1 LELIIIPKIKN
12 TDSGFITVKSEDM
25 VTNKKKDALGKG
37 IRALLS
43 NLDDDTE
50 VLKISATD
58 EDSIINTVPKIKLDL
73 IEVNPFQPRADF
85 NQQALEEL
93 ASSIKVHGVIQPIT
107 VRKITDKKYQ
117 LISGERRLRASKMAG
132 LTEIPAYV
140 RTANDQEVVEM
151 ALIENIQRED
161 LNSMEVA
168 LTYQRLIDECQ
179 LTHENLGERLGKDR
193 STVTNYLRLLKLPP
207 EIQKSAARQGIIHGT
222 RQSHHFPAGSG
233 QAVICFERNQQ
244 QGAVCSKNRRIG
256 TFAIHQI
263 HCKER
268 QQERRAA
275 AGLLQKCTQHK
286 LMDIFETK
294 VKIKK
299 TAADKGEIIIPF
311 YSVADLNRLL
321 DIIEKE

>member
-1 LELIIIPKIKN
+1 MALL
-12 TDSGFITVKSEDM
+12 
-25 VTNKKKDALGKG
+25 KKKDALGKG

-43 NLDDDTE
+43 DIDDNTDI
-50 VLKISATD
+50 LKISATD
-58 EDSIINTVPKIKLDL
+58 EDSIINTVPKIKLEQ

-93 ASSIKVHGVIQPIT
+93 ASSIRIHGVIQPIT
-107 VRKITDKKYQ
+107 VRKISDKKYQ

-132 LTEIPAYV
+132 MTDVPAYV
-140 RTANDQEVVEM
+140 RMANDQEVVEM

-168 LTYQRLIDECQ
+168 LTYQRLIDECS

-207 EIQKSAARQGIIHGT
+207 EIQKALRDKVLSMGHARAIISVPEVDKQLYVLKEVNSKGLSVRKT
-222 RQSHHFPAGSG
+222 EELVRLLSSNSGNKKQEKKEVALPASYKSV
-233 QAVICFERNQQ
+233 Q
-244 QGAVCSKNRRIG
+244 
-256 TFAIHQI
+256 T
-263 HCKER
+263 
-268 QQERRAA
+268 
-275 AGLLQKCTQHK
+275 K
-286 LMDIFETK
+286 LMDLFETK

-311 YSVADLNRLL
+311 YSVSDLNRLL
-321 DIIEKE
+321 DIIEKD

>member
-1 LELIIIPKIKN
+1 
-12 TDSGFITVKSEDM
+12 M
-25 VTNKKKDALGKG
+25 NKKKDALGKG

-43 NLDDDTE
+43 DIDDDTE

-58 EDSIINTVPKIKLDL
+58 EDSIINTVPKIRLDQ

-93 ASSIKVHGVIQPIT
+93 SSSIRIHGVIQPIT
-107 VRKITDKKYQ
+107 VRKISERKYQ

-132 LTEIPAYV
+132 MTEVPAYV

-168 LTYQRLIDECQ
+168 LTYQRLIDECN
-179 LTHENLGERLGKDR
+179 LTHENLGDRLGKDR
-193 STVTNYLRLLKLPP
+193 STVSNYLRLLKLPP
-207 EIQKSAARQGIIHGT
+207 EIQKALRDKVLSMGHARAIIGVPEVDKQLYVLKEINSKGLSVRKTEELVRLLSAGT
-222 RQSHHFPAGSG
+222 S
-233 QAVICFERNQQ
+233 N
-244 QGAVCSKNRRIG
+244 KK
-256 TFAIHQI
+256 
-263 HCKER
+263 KESTDAPLPVAYKSV
-268 QQERRAA
+268 Q
-275 AGLLQKCTQHK
+275 TK

-299 TAADKGEIIIPF
+299 TSGDKGEIIIPF
-311 YSVADLNRLL
+311 YSTSDLNRLL
-321 DIIEKE
+321 DIIDKD

>member
-1 LELIIIPKIKN
+1 MALI
-12 TDSGFITVKSEDM
+12 
-25 VTNKKKDALGKG
+25 NKKKDALGKG

-43 NLDDDTE
+43 DIDDDTE
-50 VLKISATD
+50 ILKISATD

-93 ASSIKVHGVIQPIT
+93 ASSIKIHGVIQPIT
-107 VRKITDKKYQ
+107 VRKITDRKYQ
-117 LISGERRLRASKMAG
+117 LISGERRLRATKMAG
-132 LTEIPAYV
+132 ITEIPAYV

-168 LTYQRLIDECQ
+168 LTYQRLIDECN
-179 LTHENLGERLGKDR
+179 LTHENLGDRLGKDR

-207 EIQKSAARQGIIHGT
+207 EIQKALRDKVLSMGHARAIIAISEVDK
-222 RQSHHFPAGSG
+222 QLY
-233 QAVICFERNQQ
+233 VLKEIN
-244 QGAVCSKNRRIG
+244 SK
-256 TFAIHQI
+256 
-263 HCKER
+263 
-268 QQERRAA
+268 
-275 AGLLQKCTQHK
+275 GLSVRKTEELVRLMSSSQPKKQDKKDLPLPVAYKNVQTK

-299 TAADKGEIIIPF
+299 TTADKGEIIIPF
-311 YSVADLNRLL
+311 YSVSDLNRLL
-321 DIIEKE
+321 DIIEKD

>member
-1 LELIIIPKIKN
+1 M
-12 TDSGFITVKSEDM
+12 FM

-43 NLDDDTE
+43 NIDDETE

-161 LNSMEVA
+161 LNAIEVA
-168 LTYQRLIDECQ
+168 LTYQRLIDECS
-179 LTHENLGERLGKDR
+179 LTHENLGDRLGKDR

-207 EIQKSAARQGIIHGT
+207 EIQKALRDKHLSMGHARAIISLPEVDKQLYVLKEINAKSLSVRKTEELVRLLSSKTSSQKETKKEEHL
-222 RQSHHFPAGSG
+222 PASYKN
-233 QAVICFERNQQ
+233 VER
-244 QGAVCSKNRRIG
+244 
-256 TFAIHQI
+256 
-263 HCKER
+263 
-268 QQERRAA
+268 
-275 AGLLQKCTQHK
+275 K
-286 LMDIFETK
+286 LMDLLETK

-321 DIIEKE
+321 DIMENE

>member
-1 LELIIIPKIKN
+1 MALL
-12 TDSGFITVKSEDM
+12 
-25 VTNKKKDALGKG
+25 KKKDALGKG

-43 NLDDDTE
+43 DIDDNTDI
-50 VLKISATD
+50 LKISATD
-58 EDSIINTVPKIKLDL
+58 EDSIINTVPKIKLEQ

-93 ASSIKVHGVIQPIT
+93 ASSIRIHGVIQPIT
-107 VRKITDKKYQ
+107 VRKISDKKYQ

-132 LTEIPAYV
+132 MADIPAYV
-140 RTANDQEVVEM
+140 RMANDQEVVEM

-168 LTYQRLIDECQ
+168 LTYQRLIDECS

-207 EIQKSAARQGIIHGT
+207 EIQKALRDKVLSMGHARAIISVPEVDKQLYVLKEVNSKGLSVRKT
-222 RQSHHFPAGSG
+222 EELVRLLSSNSGNKKQEKKEVALPASYKSV
-233 QAVICFERNQQ
+233 Q
-244 QGAVCSKNRRIG
+244 
-256 TFAIHQI
+256 T
-263 HCKER
+263 
-268 QQERRAA
+268 
-275 AGLLQKCTQHK
+275 K
-286 LMDIFETK
+286 LMDLFETK

-311 YSVADLNRLL
+311 YSVSDLNRLL
-321 DIIEKE
+321 DIIEKD

>member
-1 LELIIIPKIKN
+1 M
-12 TDSGFITVKSEDM
+12 M
-25 VTNKKKDALGKG
+25 VNKKKDALGKG

-43 NLDDDTE
+43 EIDEASD

-58 EDSIINTVPKIKLDL
+58 EDSIINTVPKIKLEE

-93 ASSIKVHGVIQPIT
+93 SSSIKIHGVIQPIT
-107 VRKITDKKYQ
+107 VRKIGEKKYQ

-132 LTEIPAYV
+132 MTDIPAYV

-161 LNSMEVA
+161 LNAIEVA
-168 LTYQRLIDECQ
+168 LTYQRLIDECS
-179 LTHENLGERLGKDR
+179 LTHENLAERLGKDR

-207 EIQKSAARQGIIHGT
+207 EIQKALREKALSMGHARAIISVPEIEKQLYVLKEINSKGLSVRKTEELVRLLSSGSQAKKQDKKEEPLSASYKSV
-222 RQSHHFPAGSG
+222 QS
-233 QAVICFERNQQ
+233 
-244 QGAVCSKNRRIG
+244 
-256 TFAIHQI
+256 
-263 HCKER
+263 
-268 QQERRAA
+268 
-275 AGLLQKCTQHK
+275 K

-299 TAADKGEIIIPF
+299 TATDKGEILIPF
-311 YSVADLNRLL
+311 YSVSDLNRLL

>member
-1 LELIIIPKIKN
+1 MAVV
-12 TDSGFITVKSEDM
+12 S
-25 VTNKKKDALGKG
+25 KKKDALGKG

-43 NLDDDTE
+43 DIDEETE
-50 VLKISATD
+50 ILKISASD
-58 EDSIINTVPKIKLDL
+58 EDSIVNTVPKIKLEA
-73 IEVNPFQPRADF
+73 IEVNPFQPRSDF

-107 VRKITDKKYQ
+107 VRKISDKKYQ

-132 LTEIPAYV
+132 LNEIPAYV

-161 LNSMEVA
+161 LNAMEVA
-168 LTYQRLIDECQ
+168 LTYQRLIDECE

-193 STVTNYLRLLKLPP
+193 STVTNFLRLLKLPP
-207 EIQKSAARQGIIHGT
+207 EIQNALRNNILSMGHARAIIAVPEVDKQLYVLKEISDKGLSVRKT
-222 RQSHHFPAGSG
+222 EELVRLLSTKTAVAKKPTQEPALPI
-233 QAVICFERNQQ
+233 AY
-244 QGAVCSKNRRIG
+244 KNVQ
-256 TFAIHQI
+256 T
-263 HCKER
+263 
-268 QQERRAA
+268 
-275 AGLLQKCTQHK
+275 K

-299 TAADKGEIIIPF
+299 SATDKGEIVIPF

-321 DIIEKE
+321 DIIEKD

>member
-1 LELIIIPKIKN
+1 M
-12 TDSGFITVKSEDM
+12 M
-25 VTNKKKDALGKG
+25 VNKKKDALGKG

-43 NLDDDTE
+43 EIDEATD
-50 VLKISATD
+50 VLKISASD
-58 EDSIINTVPKIKLDL
+58 EDSIINTVPKIKLEE

-93 ASSIKVHGVIQPIT
+93 SSSIKVHGVIQPIT
-107 VRKITDKKYQ
+107 VRKIGEKKYQ

-132 LTEIPAYV
+132 MIDIPAYV

-161 LNSMEVA
+161 LNAIEVA
-168 LTYQRLIDECQ
+168 LTYQRLIDECS
-179 LTHENLGERLGKDR
+179 LTHENLAERLGKDR

-207 EIQKSAARQGIIHGT
+207 EIQKALRDKVLSMGHARAIISVPEIEKQLYVLKEINSKGLSVRKTEELVRLLSSGTSAKKQ
-222 RQSHHFPAGSG
+222 
-233 QAVICFERNQQ
+233 E
-244 QGAVCSKNRRIG
+244 K
-256 TFAIHQI
+256 
-263 HCKER
+263 KEEPLSASYKSV
-268 QQERRAA
+268 Q
-275 AGLLQKCTQHK
+275 TK

-299 TAADKGEIIIPF
+299 TATDKGEIVIPF
-311 YSVADLNRLL
+311 YSVSDLNRLL

>member
-1 LELIIIPKIKN
+1 MLM
-12 TDSGFITVKSEDM
+12 S
-25 VTNKKKDALGKG
+25 KKKDALGKG

-43 NLDDDTE
+43 DIDDNTDI
-50 VLKISATD
+50 LKISATD
-58 EDSIINTVPKIKLDL
+58 EDSIINTVPKIRLDE

-93 ASSIKVHGVIQPIT
+93 SSSIKVHGVIQPIT
-107 VRKITDKKYQ
+107 VRKIGEKKYQ

-132 LTEIPAYV
+132 MTDIPAYV

-168 LTYQRLIDECQ
+168 LTYQRLIDECS

-207 EIQKSAARQGIIHGT
+207 EIQKALRDKVLSMGHARAIISVPEVDKQLYVLKEINSKGLSVRKT
-222 RQSHHFPAGSG
+222 EELVRLLSSNTSQKKPEKKEEPLPASYKSV
-233 QAVICFERNQQ
+233 Q
-244 QGAVCSKNRRIG
+244 
-256 TFAIHQI
+256 T
-263 HCKER
+263 
-268 QQERRAA
+268 
-275 AGLLQKCTQHK
+275 K

-311 YSVADLNRLL
+311 YSVSDLNRLL
-321 DIIEKE
+321 DLMDKD